1 MKHTI
6 DATNVSLGRIATQAA
21 ALLNGKNT
29 VTFVKNKV
37 AEVEVAVVNAS
48 KLKVTGK
55 KMKES
60 VHKRYSGYPGGL
72 TQESLTHVISKK
84 GHAELIRHAVEGML
98 PKNKLQKL
106 RMQLLTISE

>member
-1 MKHTI
+1 MKHII
-6 DATNVSLGRIATQAA
+6 DATNQSLGRIATQVA

-37 AEVEVAVVNAS
+37 AEVHVTVVNAS

-55 KMKES
+55 KMKDS

-72 TQESLTHVISKK
+72 TQESLTNVVAKK
-84 GHAELIRHAVEGML
+84 GHSELIKHAVEGML
-98 PKNKLQKL
+98 PKNKLQKI
-106 RMQLLTISE
+106 RMKLLTISE